1 MSQHDQNIAV
11 ILPRDEYDRL
21 TVANRE
27 DSWKSGYSIFSDG
40 LPGAPGAVDWKMMS
54 LHFSGLMI
62 SERVEISDDQL
73 YRLLSKMIPKSYRA
87 PWVFRADNEKH
98 RHQIARCI
106 TGPFKGERD
115 VSYHLVEKIIAVASK
130 FGKDV
135 ELMVRDFFEDSTGVR
150 WPDSRVCGKIDEAI
164 ATVTSDGVSSTF
176 SLKRDDQE
184 VTIMGR
190 KNIKQIRDLLNDLLE
205 QLP

>member
-1 MSQHDQNIAV
+1 MNRHDQNIAV
-11 ILPRDEYDRL
+11 VLPRDEYDRL

-27 DSWKSGYSIFSDG
+27 DNWKSGYSIFSDA
-40 LPGAPGAVDWKMMS
+40 LPGAPGAVDWKMMA

-98 RHQIARCI
+98 HHQIARCI
-106 TGPFKGERD
+106 TDPYAGERD
-115 VSYHLVEKIIAVASK
+115 VSYHRVEKIIEGASK

-135 ELMVRDFFEDSTGVR
+135 ELMVRDFFENTTGVG
-150 WPDSRVCGKIDEAI
+150 WPDSRVCSKVDEAI
-164 ATVTSDGVSSTF
+164 ATVTADGVSSTF
-176 SLKRDDQE
+176 SLKRGEAE
-184 VTIMGR
+184 VTVMGR
-190 KNIKQIRDLLNDLLE
+190 KNIKQIRDLLNGLLE